1 MADKEEPPIKRA
13 RTQNEPI
20 LKFRNYLPKT
30 EALSKKR
37 LPAKPAP
44 SVVIEEK
51 VEANMKREIQSK
63 KSGSMNIAP
72 TKANADLKR
81 DIEKKLKKLARRTQR
96 AIREL
101 IKERL
106 ESENEDDTVGS
117 EAHQID

>member
-1 MADKEEPPIKRA
+1 M
-13 RTQNEPI
+13 
-20 LKFRNYLPKT
+20 
-30 EALSKKR
+30 
-37 LPAKPAP
+37 
-44 SVVIEEK
+44 IEEK

>member
-1 MADKEEPPIKRA
+1 
-13 RTQNEPI
+13 
-20 LKFRNYLPKT
+20 
-30 EALSKKR
+30 
-37 LPAKPAP
+37 
-44 SVVIEEK
+44 VIEEK